1 VRKGVV
7 AFVAVAGLLA
17 CAPAWGGTTVAQSQ
31 LKLPLGSLAFSSSPG
46 GVREAG
52 LTAAVGTARPQAR
65 LSITPGKLG
74 YHGGRVKFAISAT
87 GATRC
92 FLSSKPRFFAG
103 PNPQRVKCR
112 GKQTIT
118 MPAVAV
124 GLHWTFKFTAKNAQ
138 GQASVAK
145 QKLVLQKPPFKVSRN
160 WSGYIVP
167 SSSPITLV
175 SGTFTVPR
183 LNCKHTKD
191 AGESIWV
198 GTGGATATEAL
209 LQTGVRSD
217 CIGGVQDNNPSWWE
231 EFPPLPETDF
241 DTHSFSVA
249 AGDVMQATVSQN
261 PNDGSWTTRLDDL
274 TQKISGVMTTGGHWG
289 TINDS
294 DGSWVKDEGT
304 SPALSYAGGTTAEWI
319 VEDFGFSDGSFA
331 PFADFGKV
339 AFSGLTTSLQSWA
352 LTKAEQV
359 GLGAS
364 ALLLAE
370 PSGPDSSGRGFSVT
384 YTG

>member
-1 VRKGVV
+1 MRRGVV

-17 CAPAWGGTTVAQSQ
+17 CAPAWGGTTVQWQ
-31 LKLPLGSLAFSSSPG
+31 VKLPLGSLAFSSSPG
-46 GVREAG
+46 AIREAG
-52 LTAAVGTARPQAR
+52 LSTAVSAARPKAH

-92 FLSSKPRFFAG
+92 TLSSTPRFFAG
-103 PNPQRVKCR
+103 PNPQRVRCR

-124 GLHWTFKFTAKNAQ
+124 GLHWTFKFTAKNAH
-138 GQASVAK
+138 GQVSVAK
-145 QKLVLQKPPFKVSRN
+145 RKLVLLKPPFPVSRN

-167 SSSPITLV
+167 SSSPVTTV

-183 LNCKHTKD
+183 LNCKHTKN

-198 GTGGATATEAL
+198 GTGGVPGFGDL

-217 CIGGVQDNNPSWWE
+217 CVGGVQDNNPSWWE
-231 EFPPLPETDF
+231 QFPPLPETTF
-241 DTHSFSVA
+241 DATTLPVS
-249 AGDVMQATVSQN
+249 AGDSIQASVSKN
-261 PNDGSWTTRLDDL
+261 DDGSWTTRLDNL
-274 TQKISGVMTTGGHWG
+274 TKGISGVMTTGGHYG
-289 TINDS
+289 TKADS
-294 DGSWVKDEGT
+294 NWSVWLKDQG
-304 SPALSYAGGTTAEWI
+304 PAATLSYAGGTTAEWI
-319 VEDFGFSDGSFA
+319 VEDFGFSNGKFA

-339 AFSGLTTSLQSWA
+339 AFTGLTTSLLSWS
-352 LTKAEQV
+352 LTTAEQV
-359 GLGAS
+359 GLGAGG
-364 ALLLAE
+364 LLLAE